1 MWRVKD
7 NTRTARATGSLYTH
21 VRTRGVVY
29 RYSLKGLL
37 ATEEVGGERREKRG
51 GRREEGEEEGR
62 GDKEWCNTKRRRRY
76 TIRISFSSSP
86 GVVKVALK
94 STRAECDLLP
104 KNTPNRPANNWESL
118 PITHNTTT
126 TCNTCMYKPHS

>member
-21 VRTRGVVY
+21 VRTRGFVY

-51 GRREEGEEEGR
+51 GGREEGEERREKRGGRREEGEERREKRGGR
-62 GDKEWCNTKRRRRY
+62 RGGKGRQRM
-76 TIRISFSSSP
+76 
-86 GVVKVALK
+86 V
-94 STRAECDLLP
+94 
-104 KNTPNRPANNWESL
+104 
-118 PITHNTTT
+118 
-126 TCNTCMYKPHS
+126 